1 MLMQEL
7 LEYWALIID
16 ITQRS
21 LPNMPWILLHVSA
34 MDGEIM
40 NRVKKKLRYCR
51 DPYIL
56 WIQRVYAFAIVEIQ
70 PIFRIL
76 HKISL

>member
-1 MLMQEL
+1 MQKL

-34 MDGEIM
+34 MDREIM
-40 NRVKKKLRYCR
+40 HRVKKKLRYCR

-56 WIQRVYAFAIVEIQ
+56 WIGHV
-70 PIFRIL
+70 
-76 HKISL
+76 